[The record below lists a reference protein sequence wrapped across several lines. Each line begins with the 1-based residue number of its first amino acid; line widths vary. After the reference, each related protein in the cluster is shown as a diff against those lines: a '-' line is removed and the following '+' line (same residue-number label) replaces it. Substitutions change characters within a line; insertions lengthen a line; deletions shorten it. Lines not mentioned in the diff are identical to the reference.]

1 MNIIL
6 DSNALFSALI
16 KNSVKRKLILE
27 YEGTFLFPGQIFIEI
42 EKYKDYLLKKS
53 KMNSEEF
60 NDLLQLLLEKV
71 LIIPNEALDK
81 YINEAWELIKEH
93 SPEDAMFI
101 ACGLA
106 HENSI
111 LWSDDKRLKLQ
122 NKVKVLNTKEIIKII
137 SNNSNFTSET

>member
-53 KMNSEEF
+53 KMNNIEF

-93 SPEDAMFI
+93 SPEDIMFI

-106 HENSI
+106 Y
-111 LWSDDKRLKLQ
+111 KK
-122 NKVKVLNTKEIIKII
+122 NKT
-137 SNNSNFTSET
+137 FTHK

>member
-53 KMNSEEF
+53 KMNNIEF
-60 NDLLQLLLEKV
+60 NDLLQLMLEKV
-71 LIIPNEALDK
+71 LIIPNEILDK

-93 SPEDAMFI
+93 SPEDVIFI

-106 HENSI
+106 YENSI
-111 LWSDDKRLKLQ
+111 LWSDDKKLKRQ
-122 NKVKVLNTKEIIKII
+122 NKVKILNTKEIINII
-137 SNNSNFTSET
+137 SNNTYNF